1 MALFFGYQILSYAF
15 EGAAPEATF
24 DRLVALAQAAE
35 SAGFDAVTVIDHFEN
50 VVPGREDMP
59 VLEAYTVLPAL
70 AACTQRVHLGAL
82 VTGVTYRNPALL
94 AKMVTSLDVISKG
107 RAILGIGAAWYERE
121 HRSYDF
127 ELPPIG
133 VRMDRLD
140 EALTIC
146 KLMFTQERAS
156 FAGKH
161 HRIDEAI
168 NQPRPIQPGG
178 PRILIGGGGEKRT
191 LRLLAR
197 HGDIGHWGGPLEDLR
212 RKNDVLARHC
222 EAEGRDPSTI
232 LRTVGAPFVLVE
244 SEEQARKAAERVPPE
259 RRAMFQPV
267 TVDQAAERLRP
278 YVDAG
283 FGGFTFNN
291 LALPRP
297 ESFALASELMAQLA

>member
-1 MALFFGYQILSYAF
+1 MALFFGYQILSYSF
-15 EGAAPEATF
+15 DGVAPDAMF
-24 DRLVALAQAAE
+24 DRVVGLAQAAE

-50 VVPGREDMP
+50 VIPGREDMP

-70 AACTQRVHLGAL
+70 AACTRRVHLGAL

-94 AKMVTSLDVISKG
+94 AKMVTSLDVISRG
-107 RAILGIGAAWYERE
+107 RAILGLGAAWYERE

-127 ELPPIG
+127 DLPPIG

-146 KLMFTQERAS
+146 RLMFTQERAS

-178 PRILIGGGGEKRT
+178 PRIWIGGGGEKRT

-197 HGDIGHWGGPLEDLR
+197 HGDIGHWSGTLEDLR
-212 RKNDVLARHC
+212 RKKDVLERHC
-222 EAEGRDPSTI
+222 EAEGRDPNTI
-232 LRTVGAPFVLVE
+232 LRTVGSPVVLVE
-244 SEEQARKAAERVPPE
+244 NEAQARQTEERIPPE
-259 RRAMFQPV
+259 RRAMFQPA
-267 TVDQAAERLRP
+267 TVDRAAELLRP

-283 FGGFTFNN
+283 FQGFTFNN

-297 ESFALASELMAQLA
+297 ESIALASELMARLA